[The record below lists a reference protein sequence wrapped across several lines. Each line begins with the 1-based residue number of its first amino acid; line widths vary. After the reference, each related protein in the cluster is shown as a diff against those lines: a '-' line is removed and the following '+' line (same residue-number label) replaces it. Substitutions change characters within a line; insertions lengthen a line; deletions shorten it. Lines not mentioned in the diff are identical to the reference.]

1 MPPCVYTPSQS
12 PVAGSAT
19 VESGKATVPVGR
31 ALDVLTALELVTDV
45 SESDA

>member
-1 MPPCVYTPSQS
+1 MYTPSES
-12 PVAGSAT
+12 PAACSAT

-45 SESDA
+45 SEWNA